1 MTCLKSHVQL
11 QHRFLPRASNLPLVT
26 SLASRGVAPSPVHRA
41 SIRDAPQRPAFPPLC
56 PTLPGRN
63 ALRHTK
69 TMVRRYRALS
79 VPRGRFASMAG
90 GVRTRLMAGLSLL
103 VLLIVLA
110 FSLLMWNSRSGE
122 AVHEV
127 DRVEAPASSPHT
139 VGTSALS
146 HGGPAPAGKARP
158 SGAKRTGGPF
168 LEPTFGKSR
177 DSPGSREAGGLPVRG
192 QSPQLEGPSPGS
204 GGQDP

>member
-1 MTCLKSHVQL
+1 
-11 QHRFLPRASNLPLVT
+11 
-26 SLASRGVAPSPVHRA
+26 
-41 SIRDAPQRPAFPPLC
+41 
-56 PTLPGRN
+56 
-63 ALRHTK
+63 
-69 TMVRRYRALS
+69 
-79 VPRGRFASMAG
+79 
-90 GVRTRLMAGLSLL
+90 MAGLSLL

-110 FSLLMWNSRSGE
+110 FSLLMWSSRSGE
-122 AVHEV
+122 AVREV
-127 DRVEAPASSPHT
+127 DRVETPAPSPHT

-177 DSPGSREAGGLPVRG
+177 DSPGSREAGCLPVWG